1 MITSVTRSTDPSSW
15 LGVTRAEMEAQ
26 LVISTDYEGT
36 RTDSIIAAATQWV
49 QEESQQS
56 VVRSSQAFTMT
67 LDRWP
72 TNAKNAVYLPYAPVY
87 SAGTFTV
94 SYVDAAGSSQNLTV
108 TTDYI
113 INDAGSK
120 IPFITP
126 TSSGWPSL
134 WSSDTRDRITIVY
147 TVGPAST
154 PNWAKEAIK
163 AYGTYLYEADHKYF
177 EIAKSLL
184 KHQRIHFD
192 WKMNE

>member
-1 MITSVTRSTDPSSW
+1 MITSLTRSTDPSSW
-15 LGVTRAEMEAQ
+15 LAVTRAEMESQ
-26 LVISTDYEGT
+26 LVISADYEGS
-36 RTDSIIAAATQWV
+36 RTDSIIAASTQWV
-49 QEESQQS
+49 QDQTQQS
-56 VVRSSQAFTMT
+56 LLRSDQAYTMT

-72 TNAKNAVYLPYAPVY
+72 TNAKNAVYLPFAPVY

-94 SYVDAAGSSQNLTV
+94 NYVNAAGTGTPLTV
-108 TTDYI
+108 TDDYI

-147 TVGPAST
+147 TVGPASV

-163 AYGTYLYEADHKYF
+163 AYGTYLYEADHRYM
-177 EIAKSLL
+177 EMAKSLI
-184 KHQRIHFD
+184 KNQRIHFD
-192 WKMNE
+192 WKINE